1 MFTRKI
7 FNLSNLVLV
16 VALTLSVIAA
26 WYSILGLVAIFAA
39 SVLPIIIM
47 GSALE
52 VAKVVTTVWLHRYWN
67 NITWL
72 YKVYLVP
79 AVIVLAIITSM
90 GIFGFLSK
98 AHTDQNLVSGDVQAK
113 IALYD
118 EKIKIAKENID
129 ANRRSLKQ
137 MDEAVDQT
145 MGRSTT
151 EQGADKAVQ
160 VRRSQARERT
170 RLLSDIEAEQKKITE
185 LNEARAP
192 IAAEVR
198 KVEAEVGPIKYIAA
212 LIYGDNPEA
221 NLLERA
227 VRWVIILLVLV
238 FDPLALVLVVASNNS
253 RKWEFTETIEKT
265 IAPTTIEPEKINDT
279 QPISQVITDPIQ
291 EEKQEPVEEIKET
304 ANNPIEQIYLKKPW
318 IDKIVGIRFPPQVY
332 KPTPKI
338 PEVINCSSCDI
349 PLEQVKGFGLIC
361 PNLSCSLGTSVL
373 TEPIDVIEPVVEP
386 NIEVSTTTLTTDDQ
400 KIQTEG
406 ITKAKPFKQ
415 IDGDYIIFDDK
426 AYKKEAFQSLYP
438 EYFRLTKDNY
448 DQPQTK
454 FGSQFPKM
462 SGKGDIFI
470 RVDVLPNR
478 LFKFDGIRWIEINK
492 NNTNSYMYDQAY
504 LEYLVKKIELGEYDV
519 DLLSE
524 NEKQL
529 IEQYLSN
536 QKT

>member
-1 MFTRKI
+1 
-7 FNLSNLVLV
+7 
-16 VALTLSVIAA
+16 
-26 WYSILGLVAIFAA
+26 
-39 SVLPIIIM
+39 M

-129 ANRRSLKQ
+129 ANRRSLKE

-170 RLLSDIEAEQKKITE
+170 RLLSDIETEQKKITE

-238 FDPLALVLVVASNNS
+238 FDPLALVLVVASNTS

-291 EEKQEPVEEIKET
+291 EEIQEPVE
-304 ANNPIEQIYLKKPW
+304 
-318 IDKIVGIRFPPQVY
+318 
-332 KPTPKI
+332 
-338 PEVINCSSCDI
+338 
-349 PLEQVKGFGLIC
+349 
-361 PNLSCSLGTSVL
+361 LS
-373 TEPIDVIEPVVEP
+373 
-386 NIEVSTTTLTTDDQ
+386 
-400 KIQTEG
+400 
-406 ITKAKPFKQ
+406 
-415 IDGDYIIFDDK
+415 
-426 AYKKEAFQSLYP
+426 
-438 EYFRLTKDNY
+438 
-448 DQPQTK
+448 
-454 FGSQFPKM
+454 
-462 SGKGDIFI
+462 
-470 RVDVLPNR
+470 
-478 LFKFDGIRWIEINK
+478 
-492 NNTNSYMYDQAY
+492 
-504 LEYLVKKIELGEYDV
+504 
-519 DLLSE
+519 
-524 NEKQL
+524 
-529 IEQYLSN
+529 
-536 QKT
+536 